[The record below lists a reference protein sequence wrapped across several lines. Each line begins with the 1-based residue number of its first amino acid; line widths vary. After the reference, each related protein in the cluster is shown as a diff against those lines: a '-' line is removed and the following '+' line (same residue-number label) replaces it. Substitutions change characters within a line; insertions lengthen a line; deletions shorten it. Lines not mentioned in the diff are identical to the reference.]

1 MSVLFTAWLLY
12 RVLRMYEAGKI
23 TGDVFVVYLL
33 GQFVNSMLGIIAKV
47 HRVEI
52 PPSKKEDS

>member
-1 MSVLFTAWLLY
+1 
-12 RVLRMYEAGKI
+12 MYEAGKI

-52 PPSKKEDS
+52 PASKKDES